1 MTPVTPTLPASTA
14 MLHYYL
20 LQAGGGEDTTGAGL
34 LVEEFVLDDDLSA
47 VRLRGAC
54 WTAADAGWWSSAA
67 FVRAVRTDR
76 RLRSRLT
83 AVNRPGAEAAYGRL
97 GGGTLPDEDTLRRH
111 FSDDVPLAAG
121 APLRLGTGPAVH
133 RVLFAGEPDGDAIAR
148 LSALLRLGAAP
159 GTDVTEPGV
168 VGTGRLRVN
177 DTNHLWRLRRV
188 GGVAWSIDV
197 TSDPAGGEGLR
208 WVLRQLTDV
217 ARGHGLVPTTIERL
231 S

>member
-1 MTPVTPTLPASTA
+1 MAPVTPTLPASTA
-14 MLHYYL
+14 MFHYYL
-20 LQAGGGEDTTGAGL
+20 LQASGGEDATGAGL

-47 VRLRGAC
+47 VRLRSAC
-54 WTAADAGWWSSAA
+54 WTSADAGWWSSAA
-67 FVRAVRTDR
+67 FVRAARTDP

-97 GGGTLPDEDTLRRH
+97 GGGALPDEDTLRRH

-121 APLRLGTGPAVH
+121 TPLRLGAGPAVH

-159 GTDVTEPGV
+159 GADVTQPGV

-177 DTNHLWRLRRV
+177 DTNHLWHLRRV

-197 TSDPAGGEGLR
+197 TSDPAGGDGLR
-208 WVLRQLTDV
+208 WVLRQITDV
-217 ARGHGLVPTTIERL
+217 ARCHGLVPATIERL